1 MRPTIIVS
9 ALAALTV
16 SAVAA
21 YLLMSN
27 EKKPNTASSDS
38 RPGYYGC
45 SDSNDFAKISLRPS
59 GVDYQEWHLKIPK
72 QYLGYSKNWNGG
84 EQSILRINASLQS
97 LEARPTG
104 STWKTCATDKNQKS
118 TSAFPD
124 DLLQIDITAATIK
137 GNPLLGFSKPKEEY
151 IEVSSEFT
159 DLISLQHKCMADL
172 PWPPNP
178 KKPPKN
184 CSYEYWYTPKQQSD
198 EQPVVIKCLGVV
210 ENPSASC
217 DVYFSKN
224 GHKVDYR
231 FKRSKLSE
239 WSSINSAVLELLT
252 KFTETSPSS

>member
-1 MRPTIIVS
+1 MRLILIAS
-9 ALAALTV
+9 GLAVLIASV
-16 SAVAA
+16 VAA
-21 YLLMSN
+21 NFFLSN
-27 EKKPNTASSDS
+27 KKSGESASSDS

-45 SDSNDFAKISLRPS
+45 SDSNEIAHISLRPS
-59 GVDYQEWHLKIPK
+59 GKEYQEWRLKIPK

-84 EQSILRINASLQS
+84 EQGMLRVNALFPS

-104 STWKTCATDKNQKS
+104 SAWNTCSADKNQKPLS
-118 TSAFPD
+118 TRPD
-124 DLLQIDITAATIK
+124 DLLEIDITASTMK
-137 GNPLLGFSKPKEEY
+137 GHPLIGFSKPKSEY
-151 IEVSSEFT
+151 VEVNSEFPG
-159 DLISLQHKCMADL
+159 LIALQHKCMADL

-184 CSYEYWYTPKQQSD
+184 CGYEDWYTPVSQSE
-198 EQPVVIKCLGVV
+198 EQPVVIRCLGVV

-224 GHKVDYR
+224 GHKVNYR

-239 WSSINSAVLELLT
+239 WSSINSAVLKLLN